1 MKILIVEDEKHL
13 AESMYLYLTQ
23 ESYLCEV
30 ATNLREAQ
38 DKINAYSYDCILLDL
53 MLPGGDGMSLL
64 EELKGSDRHEGV
76 IIISARDALDDKIKG
91 LRLGADDYLA
101 KPFHLPELGARVYS
115 LIRRK
120 SFGSSNLLRIN
131 EIEIDFLAKTL
142 KVHSQEVPLTKT
154 EYEVLVFLISNRNRV
169 ISKSVLAEHLS
180 GDMADMMD
188 NHSFVYAHL
197 KNLKRKL
204 SDAGCREYIK
214 TVYGMG
220 YRLEV

>member
-13 AESMYLYLTQ
+13 AESMYMYLTQ

-38 DKINAYSYDCILLDL
+38 DKVNAYSYDCILLDL

-64 EELKGSDRHEGV
+64 EELKGGDRPDGV

-120 SFGSSNLLRIN
+120 SFGNSNLLRIN
-131 EIEIDFLAKTL
+131 EMEIDFLAKTL
-142 KVHSQEVPLTKT
+142 RVQSQEVPLTKT
-154 EYEVLVFLISNRNRV
+154 EYEVLVFLVSNRNTV
-169 ISKSVLAEHLS
+169 VSKSVLAEHLS

-214 TVYGMG
+214 TIYGMG

>member
-30 ATNLREAQ
+30 ATNFREAQ

-64 EELKGSDRHEGV
+64 EELKGSDRHDGV

-120 SFGSSNLLRIN
+120 SFGNSNLLRIN
-131 EIEIDFLAKTL
+131 EMEIDFLAKTL
-142 KVHSQEVPLTKT
+142 EVHSQEVPLTKT